1 MSQTPPDGDEPGS
14 TDASDAVPPAP
25 PTDYPAAPAPG
36 QHDTTLPDLGES
48 GTDPESPTEAAGP
61 AQPAAAPPSRRT
73 SIVVVSVI
81 AGVVLLAIAVL
92 VVWLLVDGRDS
103 SGPGSPET
111 STSASIEP
119 SADPSSEAPA
129 SGCASDLCTE
139 AETLVSDAHIG
150 GDDVVWSLEGT
161 WSDAADS
168 PSEATGSGTA
178 AYTSDQGEI
187 TLTVV
192 GFADGDEAAAY
203 ADALMADMGEP
214 DSTRPVWDTPQD
226 DRGTGEMNTFTVD
239 GQRLLVWYDDAGV
252 VSVLEG
258 SAGTDPE
265 TVGQFYFTLPAI

>member
-14 TDASDAVPPAP
+14 TDASDAAP
-25 PTDYPAAPAPG
+25 LAPTTDYPSAPAPG
-36 QHDTTLPDLGES
+36 EHDTTLPDLGDT
-48 GTDPESPTEAAGP
+48 GTDPQSPTDAAGP
-61 AQPAAAPPSRRT
+61 AQPAVARPSRRI

-81 AGVVLLAIAVL
+81 SGVVLLAIAVL

-103 SGPGSPET
+103 SGPEST
-111 STSASIEP
+111 TSASIEP

-129 SGCASDLCTE
+129 TGCTSDLCTE
-139 AETLVSDAHIG
+139 AETLVSDTHIG

-161 WSDAADS
+161 WSDVADS
-168 PSEATGSGTA
+168 PSDATGSGTA

-203 ADALMADMGEP
+203 ADTLMADLGEP
-214 DSTRPVWDTPQD
+214 DSTRPVWDTPQE

-258 SAGTDPE
+258 SASTDPE
-265 TVGQFYFTLPAI
+265 TVGQFYFTMPAI